1 MDDERWVSLLDDFFS
16 PPVWSVRELTAY
28 IQDLLREAN
37 DLQDLWVR
45 GEVTQVSQPR
55 SGHLYF
61 TLKEGDAVLR
71 CVMWRPRAQR
81 QARRFLPQ
89 EGQVVE
95 AHGYVDVYPGG
106 GTYQFYADVLRAVDA
121 AGEAHLAFLRLK
133 ARLEAEGLF
142 AAERKR
148 PLPPYPR
155 RIGVVT
161 SATGAALRDILNTL
175 RRRYPLAEVVLA
187 ASPVQG
193 ADAPQ
198 ALAQAL
204 ARLNQVARPDVIIL
218 ARGGG
223 SAEDLAAFN
232 TEEVVRAVAASPAP
246 VVTGVG
252 HETDTTLVDFA
263 ADRRAPTPTAAAELV
278 SPDQTELRVHL
289 EQLAARLQR
298 RMEHLLANAGLRL
311 AQAERGLLQHDPR
324 SRLQASAERLTR
336 ARLAL
341 PRALQ
346 RRVALA
352 RLRLQTLEHRL
363 NQAIRRPL
371 AVRRARLDGLAA
383 RLQAVHPYAP
393 LQRGY
398 ALLTNDAGQVVRD
411 AAQVQPGQ
419 RIHARLARGGLTARV
434 ERGWLHDPAGP
445 RGALSPQPHPDE
457 GANPP

>member
-1 MDDERWVSLLDDFFS
+1 MSDDFLTALLDDFLG
-16 PPVWSVRELTAY
+16 PPVWSVRDLTAY
-28 IQDLLREAN
+28 IQDLLREAD
-37 DLQDLWVR
+37 DLQNLWVR
-45 GEVTQVSQPR
+45 GEVTQVAQPR

-71 CVMWRPRAQR
+71 CVMWRPRVQR
-81 QARRFLPQ
+81 QRFLPR

-95 AHGYVDVYPGG
+95 VHGYVDVYPGG
-106 GTYQFYADVLRAVDA
+106 GTYQFYADVLRPVDA

-148 PLPPYPR
+148 PLPRYPR

-198 ALAQAL
+198 ALAEAL
-204 ARLNQVARPDVIIL
+204 ARLNRVARPDVIIL

-232 TEEVVRAVAASPAP
+232 AEVVVRAVAASEAP

-252 HETDTTLVDFA
+252 HETDTTLVDYA
-263 ADRRAPTPTAAAELV
+263 ADRRAPTPTAAAEV
-278 SPDQTELRVHL
+278 VTPDRDELRLHL

-311 AQAERGLLQHDPR
+311 AQAERGLRQGDP
-324 SRLQASAERLTR
+324 R
-336 ARLAL
+336 ARLRDYAARLAQVREAL

-346 RRVALA
+346 QRLALA
-352 RLRLQTLEHRL
+352 RMRVQSLGQRL
-363 NQAIRRPL
+363 NQAMTHQL
-371 AVRRARLDGLAA
+371 ALRRARLDGLAA
-383 RLQAVHPYAP
+383 RLQAVHPEAP
-393 LQRGY
+393 LKRGY
-398 ALLTNDAGQVVRD
+398 ALITDDAGRLVRD
-411 AAQVQPGQ
+411 AAQVAPGQ
-419 RIHARLARGGLTARV
+419 RIHARLARGRLTARV
-434 ERGWLHDPAGP
+434 EQARLD
-445 RGALSPQPHPDE
+445 PQPGRSRSPSPKKQPPE

>member
-1 MDDERWVSLLDDFFS
+1 MSHDDAWFPHLLADFLE
-16 PPVWSVRELTAY
+16 PPVWTVQQVTAY
-28 IQDLLREAN
+28 VQDLLREAD

-71 CVMWRPRAQR
+71 CVMWRPRVQR

-89 EGQVVE
+89 PGQRIE

-106 GTYQFYADVLRAVDA
+106 GTYQFYADVLRP
-121 AGEAHLAFLRLK
+121 AGEGEAYAALLRLK
-133 ARLEAEGLF
+133 AKLEAEGLF

-148 PLPPYPR
+148 PLPRFPR

-175 RRRYPLAEVVLA
+175 RRRYPMAEVVLA

-198 ALAQAL
+198 ALARAL
-204 ARLNQVARPDVIIL
+204 ARLNRAARPDVIIL

-232 TEEVVRAVAASPAP
+232 AEEVVRAVAASEAP

-263 ADRRAPTPTAAAELV
+263 ADRRAPTPTAAAEVV
-278 SPDQTELRVHL
+278 SPHQDDLRRELAQLEARLRRHMAQALMHADLRLTRVERALLRQAPH
-289 EQLAARLQR
+289 ARLQDYR
-298 RMEHLLANAGLRL
+298 LRL
-311 AQAERGLLQHDPR
+311 AYAARG
-324 SRLQASAERLTR
+324 
-336 ARLAL
+336 L

-346 RRVALA
+346 QQ
-352 RLRLQTLEHRL
+352 LRGY
-363 NQAIRRPL
+363 
-371 AVRRARLDGLAA
+371 RARLDAAARRLPQAMARRLAA
-383 RLQAVHPYAP
+383 TRAHLTALEARLRAAHPLGP

-398 ALLTNDAGQVVRD
+398 ALVTDETGRVLRD
-411 AAQVQPGQ
+411 AAQVRVGQ
-419 RIHARLARGGLTARV
+419 RIRVRLARGSFHARV
-434 ERGWLHDPAGP
+434 EARGDDG
-445 RGALSPQPHPDE
+445 SPQPPTPTE
-457 GANPP
+457 EAA